1 MANPFVQQGTLNRLL
16 GNVVFAQWPQ
26 LTVTAPFLG
35 KGAISFAFEGDA
47 SQLIGTM
54 TGAVTSPEPYVFG
67 TVTIHLVRSQTL
79 ANVFKNQLLLNTVLG
94 SVTVYPDTTAM
105 APIDIESCVL
115 QSIQEVTFD
124 GTQAEFVVKIRGV
137 YSINAYMFL
146 TA

>member
-35 KGAISFAFEGDA
+35 KGAISFAFVGDA

-94 SVTVYPDTTAM
+94 SVTV
-105 APIDIESCVL
+105 
-115 QSIQEVTFD
+115 
-124 GTQAEFVVKIRGV
+124 
-137 YSINAYMFL
+137 
-146 TA
+146 